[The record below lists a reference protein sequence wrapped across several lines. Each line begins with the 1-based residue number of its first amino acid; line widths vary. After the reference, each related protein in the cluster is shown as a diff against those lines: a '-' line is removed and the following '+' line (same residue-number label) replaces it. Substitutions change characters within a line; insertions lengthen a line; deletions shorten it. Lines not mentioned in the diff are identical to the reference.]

1 MASISRN
8 PNGSYKIRVF
18 CGENKEGRQIVRTKT
33 YTPSDPNLSYAKLT
47 KEVQEAADAFEQEI
61 REASPRALEN
71 ITVKQFAKKYLEVKE
86 SQLSPTTIQFYT
98 KVIND
103 YIIPMFGKMKLNE
116 IKTYHV
122 QQFITFLAN
131 DKKREDGRDGGIVG
145 STVKRYTTVMRSM
158 LTLAYR
164 MEYIDVD
171 VGISRRLEFPKETKT
186 EVEAFSLEE
195 VGQIMEALQTEPIH
209 VRALIEMALF
219 TGCRRGEIV
228 GFKWADVDL
237 DKKRV
242 TVRRSIYKPH
252 GEKAA
257 EKDPKTQSSYRTISI
272 PQHLVDT
279 LRQYRLWQ
287 KRHISYMDGNWV
299 DLDYLFTEEDG
310 HVMNPHTPT
319 KQFDHFLKRHGIRH
333 LKFHGLRHTAATL
346 LLSQGC
352 DIKTVSKRL
361 GHADIETTNIYVHA
375 LEDMDRSAAD
385 TLDAFLAR
393 GGKK

>member
-18 CGENKEGRQIVRTKT
+18 CGENKEGKQIVRTKT

-47 KEVQEAADAFEQEI
+47 KEVQEAADAFEKEI
-61 REASPRALEN
+61 RAASPRALEN

-86 SQLSPTTIQFYT
+86 TQLSPTTIQFYK

-103 YIIPMFGKMKLNE
+103 YIVPMFGKMRLQD
-116 IKTYHV
+116 IRTYHV

-131 DKKREDGRDGGIVG
+131 DKKREDGRAGGIVG

-171 VGISRRLEFPKETKT
+171 VGISRRLEFPKENKT
-186 EVEAFSLEE
+186 EVEAFTLEE
-195 VGQIMEALQTEPIH
+195 IGDILTALQEEPIH
-209 VRALIEMALF
+209 IRALIEMALF

-228 GFKWADVDL
+228 GFKWADIDL
-237 DKKRV
+237 DWKRV

-257 EKDPKTQSSYRTISI
+257 EKEPKTQSSFRTISI

-279 LRQYRLWQ
+279 LTQYRVWQ
-287 KRHISYMDGNWV
+287 KRHISFMEDGWV
-299 DLDYLFTEEDG
+299 DLDYVFTEEDG
-310 HVMNPHTPT
+310 HVMNPQTPT
-319 KQFDHFLKRHGIRH
+319 KQFDHFLKRHNIRH
-333 LKFHGLRHTAATL
+333 LKFHGLRHTSATL

-361 GHADIETTNIYVHA
+361 GHSDIETTNIYVHA
-375 LEDMDRSAAD
+375 LEDMDKGAAQ
-385 TLDAFLAR
+385 TLDDFINQR
-393 GGKK
+393 RKK

>member
-18 CGENKEGRQIVRTKT
+18 CGENKEGKQIVRTKT

-47 KEVQEAADAFEQEI
+47 KEVQEAADAFEKEI
-61 REASPRALEN
+61 RAASPRALEN

-86 SQLSPTTIQFYT
+86 TQLSPTTIQFYK

-103 YIIPMFGKMKLNE
+103 YIVPMFGKMRLQD
-116 IKTYHV
+116 IRTYHV

-171 VGISRRLEFPKETKT
+171 VGISRRLEFPKENKT
-186 EVEAFSLEE
+186 EVEAFTPKEIDDILA
-195 VGQIMEALQTEPIH
+195 ALQEEPIH
-209 VRALIEMALF
+209 IRALIEMALF

-237 DKKRV
+237 ERKRV
-242 TVRRSIYKPH
+242 TVRRSIYNPR

-257 EKDPKTQSSYRTISI
+257 EKEPKTQSSFRIISI

-279 LRQYRLWQ
+279 LKQYRIWQ
-287 KRHISYMDGNWV
+287 KRHISFMEDGWV
-299 DLDYLFTEEDG
+299 DLDYVFTEEDG
-310 HVMNPHTPT
+310 HVMNPQTPT
-319 KQFDHFLKRHGIRH
+319 KQFDHFLKRHNIRH
-333 LKFHGLRHTAATL
+333 LKFHGLRHTSATL

-352 DIKTVSKRL
+352 DITTVSKRL
-361 GHADIETTNIYVHA
+361 GHSDIETTNIYVHA
-375 LEDMDRSAAD
+375 REDMDKGAAQ
-385 TLDAFLAR
+385 TLDDFINQR
-393 GGKK
+393 RKK